1 VQLLN
6 ALLEGLLAP
15 LVPQHL
21 VLNRQLTLLRL
32 LHRPVDSQWVRQWV
46 RDLKVAADVVT
57 TAAVTAKP
65 SVTLDVV
72 K

>member
-1 VQLLN
+1 M
-6 ALLEGLLAP
+6 
-15 LVPQHL
+15 
-21 VLNRQLTLLRL
+21 LRL
-32 LHRPVDSQWVRQWV
+32 LHRPVDSQCPRNKQ
-46 RDLKVAADVVT
+46 VAADVVTT